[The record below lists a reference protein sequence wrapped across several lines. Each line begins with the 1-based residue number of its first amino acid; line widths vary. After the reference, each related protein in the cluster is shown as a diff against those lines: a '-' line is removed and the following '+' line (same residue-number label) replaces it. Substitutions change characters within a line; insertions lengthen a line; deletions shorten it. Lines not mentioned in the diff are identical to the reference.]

1 MLVGKDLGP
10 YRVDKELGSGAM
22 GTVYRAKHKDN
33 GERVAVKLMSPA
45 LGTSEQARLRFIREL
60 DILKQLNHPN
70 IVRYKGSGRFHGSPF
85 FIMEYVEGDS
95 LDHVMARRDRVT
107 WEEIVEFGMQLCEAL
122 QHSHDK
128 GIIHRDMKPSN
139 VMVLRDGTV
148 KLTDFGIA
156 KDTDVTALTAAN
168 STVGTAAY
176 MSPEQCR
183 GARDITFKSDLYS
196 LGVMLYELLTGRKP
210 FTADTAMEMFLKHA
224 NAPFAP
230 PSQWVPEC
238 PTWLNTIICQ
248 LMEKKPEQ
256 RPQSAATVAEALKQ
270 VKEKMATQ
278 QSAALDAVKKRRIDR
293 TSTDIALDESDRD
306 AARAMLGK
314 KKRKKKAQPFY
325 TRGWFTIAAL
335 AAIAVTVIIVGYF
348 VFLRAATAETLF
360 AEAQALMKS
369 GDDEKRDEARKGPV
383 AEFLRA
389 YPNHEKAPQVQAWAD
404 EVDRE
409 MREKQMFNRRNRNII
424 ADSEP
429 EKDARLA
436 LDSEDLGKL
445 DAAARLWL
453 HIAELKDAKDPDVRA
468 WGLVGAK
475 YYKDLQDVANTYDG
489 LKVALQSEKILK
501 QKHEPKSIHEERAIQ
516 AVREEIAEQWDK
528 ARDEWELLKKRTE
541 SEPDERR
548 WYLLAVKRL
557 RELKKDK

>member
-10 YRVDKELGSGAM
+10 YHVDKELGSGAM
-22 GTVYRAKHKDN
+22 GTVYRAKHKTN

-70 IVRYKGSGRFHGSPF
+70 IVRYKGSGRYHGSPF

-95 LDHVMARRDRVT
+95 LDHVMARRDRLT
-107 WEEIVEFGMQLCEAL
+107 WEEIVDLGTQLCSAL

-128 GIIHRDMKPSN
+128 GIIHRDLKPSN

-183 GARDITFKSDLYS
+183 GSRNITFKSDLYS

-210 FTADTAMEMFLKHA
+210 FTADTAMDMFLKHSKE
-224 NAPFAP
+224 PFAP
-230 PSQWVPEC
+230 PSQWVIEC
-238 PTWLNTIICQ
+238 PPWLNTIICQ

-256 RPQSAATVAEALKQ
+256 RPQSAAMVGMALQ
-270 VKEKMATQ
+270 SVKEKMAAQ
-278 QSAALDAVKKRRIDR
+278 QSAAEDTARKRRVDR
-293 TSTDIALDESDRD
+293 TSTDVPLDDTDKD
-306 AARAMLGK
+306 AARALLGK

-335 AAIAVTVIIVGYF
+335 GTIAVTAVVVIYF
-348 VFLRAATAETLF
+348 AFLRTASAESMF

-369 GDDEKRDEARKGPV
+369 ASEERREEARKGPI
-383 AEFLRA
+383 ADFLRL
-389 YPNHEKAPQVQAWAD
+389 YPDHEKAPQMQAWAD
-404 EVDRE
+404 QVDCEIRE
-409 MREKQMFNRRNRNII
+409 RQMFNRRNLKMR
-424 ADSEP
+424 ADSEA
-429 EKDARLA
+429 ETDARLA
-436 LDSEDLGKL
+436 LDNEELGKL
-445 DAAARLWL
+445 DIAARLWNNL
-453 HIAELKDAKDPDVRA
+453 AKLKDDKDPSERA
-468 WGLVGAK
+468 WGLVGEK
-475 YYKDLQDVANTYDG
+475 YAKDLQEVARTYDG
-489 LKVALQSEKILK
+489 LKVDLQSERILNK
-501 QKHEPKSIHEERAIQ
+501 KHEPKSASEEQAMR
-516 AVREEIAEQWDK
+516 AVREEAAGEWEN
-528 ARDEWELLKKRTE
+528 ARDEWELLKNRSKGD
-541 SEPDERR
+541 PDERR
-548 WYLLAVKRL
+548 WYLLAIKQL
-557 RELKKDK
+557 RELGDK